1 MISLFRKKKVIPH
14 RTIEDLKNIVKI
26 LIVDNE
32 PFSLENDLK
41 EKEHWRNVTRIP
53 DVESISQTEVKEAH
67 IICVDVQGVGVIMG
81 FPDEGLGLIKAI
93 KETYPEKKVIMYS
106 AETQGKVDA
115 FHPADDVVDGRMKKT
130 STRYNFEVT
139 IERLAK
145 DAFCLENCVRHIKDL
160 LYSEFNIDKDEK
172 EISSLIQQLYSQN
185 KPITNSLIEKVFNLQ
200 NAGSIASIISLL
212 IQNS

>member
-145 DAFCLENCVRHIKDL
+145 DAFCLENCVHHIKDL
-160 LYSEFNIDKDEK
+160 LYSEFNIDKEEK
-172 EISSLIQQLYSQN
+172 EISALIQQLYSQN
-185 KPITNSLIEKVFNLQ
+185 KPITTSLIEKVFNLQ

>member
-1 MISLFRKKKVIPH
+1 MISFFRKKKVFPH

-26 LIVDNE
+26 LIIDNE
-32 PFSLENDLK
+32 PFNLEKDLK
-41 EKEHWRNVTRIP
+41 EKEHWRNVVRIP
-53 DVESISQTEVKEAH
+53 DVESLSQTEVKEAH

-81 FPDEGLGLIKAI
+81 FQDEGLGLIKAI

-106 AETQGKVDA
+106 AESQGKVDA

-145 DAFCLENCVRHIKDL
+145 DAFCLENCVKHIKEI
-160 LYSEFNIDKDEK
+160 LYSEFKIEKDEK
-172 EISSLIQQLYSQN
+172 EISEIIQQIYSQK
-185 KPITNSLIEKVFNLQ
+185 KPITNTMIEKVFNLQ
-200 NAGSIASIISLL
+200 NAGSIASIIGLL
-212 IQNS
+212 TQNT